1 MGELWAILREGAGST
16 FMFTGRMK
24 RRPYWI
30 YVLFIHL
37 IWIGA
42 STVQILVVPVDD
54 FAARYSLTETFVNS
68 SVIAI
73 GIWFAITLLSATVRR
88 LHDVARPGSYILMVI
103 IPFGGFYLFYLLSL
117 PTQLHNLTNR
127 EILS

>member
-16 FMFTGRMK
+16 FIFAGRMK
-24 RRPYWI
+24 RRTYWM

-37 IWIGA
+37 IWFGA
-42 STVQILVVPVDD
+42 VAVQFWVVPVDNV
-54 FAARYSLTETFVNS
+54 AARHSLTETAVNS

-73 GIWFAITLLSATVRR
+73 GIWFAITLVSATVRR

-103 IPFGGFYLFYLLSL
+103 IPFGGFYLTYLLSL